1 MHYLIDNVMS
11 ISLTSISMG
20 RGIILNVLNTTNWW
34 LAQCKAPN
42 QDAKQYAEARQAQ
55 LTKPT
60 GSLSILEQVAIQL
73 ASLQGSY
80 KPNVDRPWI
89 TIFAGDHGVMEEN
102 ISAYPQAVTRQM
114 LQNFATGGACISVI
128 AKEYNATLQV
138 IDCGS
143 IGEAYEYV
151 GVERHCI
158 IPGTANFS
166 KHVAMTE
173 KQAILAMDLGR
184 NSADQAMEKNASIYV
199 AGEMGIGNTC
209 SASAVACF
217 LLDESAKQLTG
228 VGTGI
233 RQEQLIHKKNIID
246 QSIALHRDYVQQ
258 DAFKALCAVGGLEIA
273 AMTGAYIRCA
283 QLGLPVVVDGFISTV
298 SALIAVRLNPEVRQW
313 MLFGHQ
319 SAEYGH
325 RRLLQELNANPLL
338 KLDLRLGEG
347 SGAGASLGLIQ
358 LACRLHNQMA
368 TFAEAAVIGEK
379 V

>member
-1 MHYLIDNVMS
+1 M
-11 ISLTSISMG
+11 
-20 RGIILNVLNTTNWW
+20 NWW
-34 LAQCKAPN
+34 LDTAKIPSQQAQKV
-42 QDAKQYAEARQAQ
+42 AEARQLQ
-55 LTKPT
+55 LTTPT
-60 GSLSILEQVAIQL
+60 GSLSELETVAVQL
-73 ASLQGSY
+73 ASLQDTSH
-80 KPNVDRPWI
+80 PDIQQPWI
-89 TIFAGDHGVMEEN
+89 SIFAGDHGVMQEN

-128 AKEYNATLQV
+128 AKEYNAKLQI

-143 IGEAYEYV
+143 VGEAYDYV

-158 IPGTANFS
+158 RAGTANFAQE
-166 KHVAMTE
+166 VAMTE
-173 KQAILAMDLGR
+173 DQCRAALDLGR
-184 NSADQAMEKNASIYV
+184 NSVEDAVAYGASIYV

-217 LLDESAKQLTG
+217 LLDEDAEQLTG

-233 RQEQLIHKKNIID
+233 RAEQLIHKKKIID
-246 QSIALHRDYVQQ
+246 QALALHQHYVGQ

-283 QLGLPVVVDGFISTV
+283 QLGLPVVIDGFISSV
-298 SALIAVRLNPEVRQW
+298 SALLAVRLNPAVRQW

-325 RRLLQELNANPLL
+325 RRLLEELQANPLL
-338 KLDLRLGEG
+338 KLNLRLGEG
-347 SGAGASLGLIQ
+347 SGAGAALGLIK
-358 LACRLHNQMA
+358 LACSLHNNMA
-368 TFAEAAVIGEK
+368 TFAQAAVIGEK

>member
-1 MHYLIDNVMS
+1 M
-11 ISLTSISMG
+11 
-20 RGIILNVLNTTNWW
+20 NWW
-34 LAQCKAPN
+34 LDTAKISSQQAQKV
-42 QDAKQYAEARQAQ
+42 AEARQLQ

-60 GSLSILEQVAIQL
+60 GSLSELETVAVQL
-73 ASLQGSY
+73 ASLQDTSHPDIQ
-80 KPNVDRPWI
+80 KPWI
-89 TIFAGDHGVMEEN
+89 SIFAGDHGVMQEN

-128 AKEYNATLQV
+128 AKEYNAKLQI

-143 IGEAYEYV
+143 VGEAYDYV

-158 IPGTANFS
+158 RAGTANFAQE
-166 KHVAMTE
+166 VAMTE
-173 KQAILAMDLGR
+173 DQCRAALDLGR
-184 NSADQAMEKNASIYV
+184 NSVEDAVAYGASIYV

-217 LLDESAKQLTG
+217 LLDEDAEQLTG

-233 RQEQLIHKKNIID
+233 RAEQLIHKKKIID
-246 QSIALHRDYVQQ
+246 QALALHQDYVGQ

-283 QLGLPVVVDGFISTV
+283 QLGLPVVIDGFISSV
-298 SALIAVRLNPEVRQW
+298 SALLAVRLNSAVRQW

-325 RRLLQELNANPLL
+325 RRLLEELQANPLL
-338 KLDLRLGEG
+338 KLNLRLGEG
-347 SGAGASLGLIQ
+347 SGAGAALGLIK
-358 LACRLHNQMA
+358 LACSLHNNMA
-368 TFAEAAVIGEK
+368 TFAQAAVIGEK

>member
-1 MHYLIDNVMS
+1 M
-11 ISLTSISMG
+11 
-20 RGIILNVLNTTNWW
+20 NWW
-34 LAQCKAPN
+34 LDACKTPSAE
-42 QDAKQYAEARQAQ
+42 AKQLAEERQLQ

-60 GSLSILEQVAIQL
+60 GSLSELENIAVLL
-73 ASLQGSY
+73 ASLQDNPR
-80 KPNVDRPWI
+80 PNVDRPWI

-114 LQNFATGGACISVI
+114 LQNFTTGGACISVI
-128 AKEYNATLQV
+128 AKEYQAKLQV

-143 IGEAYEYV
+143 VGDAYEYA

-158 IPGTANFS
+158 ASGTANFA
-166 KHVAMTE
+166 KQVAMTE
-173 KQAILAMDLGR
+173 AQCMAAMDLGR
-184 NSADQAMEKNASIYV
+184 KSVEAAVADGASIYV

-217 LLDESAKQLTG
+217 LLNEPAEQLTG

-233 RQEQLIHKKNIID
+233 REEQLIHKKNVIN
-246 QSIALHRDYVQQ
+246 QALALHQDYVVQ

-273 AMTGAYIRCA
+273 AITGAYIRCA
-283 QLGLPVVVDGFISTV
+283 QLGLPVVVDGFITTV
-298 SALIAVRLNPEVRQW
+298 SALVAVRLNPAVREW

-325 RRLLQELNANPLL
+325 RRLLEQLQANPLL
-338 KLDLRLGEG
+338 KLNLRLGEG
-347 SGAGASLGLIQ
+347 SGAGASLGLIK
-358 LACRLHNQMA
+358 LACSLHNHMA

>member
-1 MHYLIDNVMS
+1 M
-11 ISLTSISMG
+11 
-20 RGIILNVLNTTNWW
+20 NWW
-34 LAQCKAPN
+34 LDTAKIPSQQAQKV
-42 QDAKQYAEARQAQ
+42 AEARQLQ

-60 GSLSILEQVAIQL
+60 GSLSELETVAVQL
-73 ASLQGSY
+73 ASLQDTSHPDIQ
-80 KPNVDRPWI
+80 KPWI
-89 TIFAGDHGVMEEN
+89 SIFAGDHGVMQEN

-128 AKEYNATLQV
+128 AKEYNAKLQI

-143 IGEAYEYV
+143 VGEAYDYV

-158 IPGTANFS
+158 RAGTANFAQE
-166 KHVAMTE
+166 VAMTE
-173 KQAILAMDLGR
+173 DQCRAALDLGR
-184 NSADQAMEKNASIYV
+184 NSVEDAVAYGASIYV

-217 LLDESAKQLTG
+217 LLDEDAEQLTG

-233 RQEQLIHKKNIID
+233 RAEQLIHKKKIID
-246 QSIALHRDYVQQ
+246 QALALHQDYVGQ

-283 QLGLPVVVDGFISTV
+283 QLGLPVVIDGFISSV
-298 SALIAVRLNPEVRQW
+298 SALLAVRLNPAVRQW

-325 RRLLQELNANPLL
+325 RRLLEELQANPLL
-338 KLDLRLGEG
+338 KLNLRLGEG
-347 SGAGASLGLIQ
+347 SGAGAALGLIK
-358 LACRLHNQMA
+358 LACSLHNNMA
-368 TFAEAAVIGEK
+368 TFAQAAVIGEK

>member
-1 MHYLIDNVMS
+1 M
-11 ISLTSISMG
+11 
-20 RGIILNVLNTTNWW
+20 NWW
-34 LAQCKAPN
+34 LDTAKIPSQQAQKV
-42 QDAKQYAEARQAQ
+42 AEARQLQ

-60 GSLSILEQVAIQL
+60 GSLSELETVAVQL
-73 ASLQGSY
+73 ASLQDTSH
-80 KPNVDRPWI
+80 PDIQQPWI
-89 TIFAGDHGVMEEN
+89 SIFAGDHGVMQEN

-128 AKEYNATLQV
+128 AKEYNAKLQI

-143 IGEAYEYV
+143 VGEAYDYV

-158 IPGTANFS
+158 RAGTANFAQE
-166 KHVAMTE
+166 VAMTE
-173 KQAILAMDLGR
+173 DQCRAALDLGR
-184 NSADQAMEKNASIYV
+184 NSVEDAVAYGASIYV

-217 LLDESAKQLTG
+217 LLDEDAEQLTG

-233 RQEQLIHKKNIID
+233 RAEQLIHKKKIID
-246 QSIALHRDYVQQ
+246 QALALHQDYVGQ

-283 QLGLPVVVDGFISTV
+283 QLGLPVVIDGFISSV
-298 SALIAVRLNPEVRQW
+298 SALLAVRLNPAVRQW

-325 RRLLQELNANPLL
+325 RRLLEELQANPLL
-338 KLDLRLGEG
+338 KLNLCLGEG
-347 SGAGASLGLIQ
+347 SGAGAALGLIK
-358 LACRLHNQMA
+358 LACSLHNNMA
-368 TFAEAAVIGEK
+368 TFAQAAVIGEK

>member
-1 MHYLIDNVMS
+1 M
-11 ISLTSISMG
+11 
-20 RGIILNVLNTTNWW
+20 NWW
-34 LAQCKAPN
+34 LDTAKIPSEQAQKV
-42 QDAKQYAEARQAQ
+42 AEARQLQ

-60 GSLSILEQVAIQL
+60 GSLSELETVAVQL
-73 ASLQGSY
+73 ASLQDTSHPDIQ
-80 KPNVDRPWI
+80 KPWI
-89 TIFAGDHGVMEEN
+89 SIFAGDHGVMQEN

-128 AKEYNATLQV
+128 AKEYNAKLQI

-143 IGEAYEYV
+143 VGEAYDYV

-158 IPGTANFS
+158 RAGTANFAQE
-166 KHVAMTE
+166 VAMTE
-173 KQAILAMDLGR
+173 DQCRAALDLGR
-184 NSADQAMEKNASIYV
+184 NSVEDAVAYGASIYV

-217 LLDESAKQLTG
+217 LLDEDAEQLTG

-233 RQEQLIHKKNIID
+233 RAEQLIHKKKIID
-246 QSIALHRDYVQQ
+246 QALALHQDYVGQ

-283 QLGLPVVVDGFISTV
+283 QLGLPVVIDGFISSV
-298 SALIAVRLNPEVRQW
+298 SALLAVRLNPAVRQW

-325 RRLLQELNANPLL
+325 RRLLEELQANPLL
-338 KLDLRLGEG
+338 KLNLRLGEG
-347 SGAGASLGLIQ
+347 SGAGAALGLIK
-358 LACRLHNQMA
+358 LACSLHNNMA
-368 TFAEAAVIGEK
+368 TFAQAAVIGEK